1 MINCRLL
8 HSRKKVLSLLKPR
21 YSNSVFWRYVL
32 VSTTLALITCICVG
46 AVLSSGYSR
55 IINNRNEQILED
67 RASRAV
73 ENLDTQIESMHYVSL
88 QLSIK
93 LTYQPEYALNNTI
106 EVARAFSQYRSLCPM
121 ATQFALMYPTEDRV
135 LLFQQDGTTADLDVF
150 LKRFQ
155 LADDVVTRDFLFRQE
170 ASGRVFLAP
179 DGILVA
185 FPVALK
191 NGKPEATLCFC
202 VSYTD
207 LRDYV
212 RMASTLEPGEYRL
225 VYQSTELVSAVL
237 PDRTISSGSPDSFCI
252 YLAVPR
258 ISLASLVSTPR
269 DILSL
274 LGCALLLFIAVF
286 ILAWTCYRPIRSLS
300 HKHASSTTNGIK
312 NELILL
318 DQIISQSKDHSQL
331 LKQQYSEQATLL
343 QDYVLLMLLNN
354 SGTVTI
360 AQDLQNAGISF
371 PYNLF
376 AVVTLTPCND
386 QIFTQDNMDTVKQYI
401 RDSAEDIGVIQAV
414 ECNRAG
420 HILAIVFNTQNTDM
434 YDALVQRLHTYL
446 NNQGR
451 RFLVGEGPITDTLTG
466 VSASYL
472 AALSHLRTLAGAQ
485 SGIPAPAKDDSTEPN
500 ALINRIVRQIECGDC
515 QQALVNLD
523 TYMES
528 IGQNQ
533 SELVRRYHVM
543 NITFAIQQLC
553 NKLNFQLTESQMSM
567 LLSMRSLRTIHFAL
581 LQLIPALSI
590 HAEKQNQAAILSTGR
605 LVMDYLNAHF
615 CDYDITLQQ
624 VAEATGIG
632 INRAGTILRE
642 ETGHSFKTVL
652 TQLRITRAKEL
663 LRTGMSVSDV
673 ASQVGY
679 GSASYFIKVFK
690 SSEGITPDAYRK
702 SRFRDDA
709 ESAQGTDQGTEEQ

>member
-1 MINCRLL
+1 M
-8 HSRKKVLSLLKPR
+8 
-21 YSNSVFWRYVL
+21 
-32 VSTTLALITCICVG
+32 LALITCICVG

-55 IINNRNEQILED
+55 IINNRNEQILEE

-73 ENLDTQIESMHYVSL
+73 ENLNMQLESMHYVSL

-93 LTYQPEYALNNTI
+93 PVYQAEYARNNTI

-150 LKRFQ
+150 LNRFA
-155 LADDVVTRDFLFRQE
+155 LEDDVVTRDFLFQQN
-170 ASGRVFLAP
+170 AGGRVLLTP
-179 DGILVA
+179 EGILVA

-191 NGKPEATLCFC
+191 NGTPEATLCFC
-202 VSYTD
+202 VSHAD
-207 LRDYV
+207 LRNYV
-212 RMASTLEPGEYRL
+212 HMASTLEQGEYRL
-225 VYQSTELVSAVL
+225 MYQSTELVSAAL
-237 PDRTISSGSPDSFCI
+237 PNRTFSYGGPEGFCI
-252 YLAVPR
+252 DLAVPR
-258 ISLASLVSTPR
+258 ISLASLITAPQDV
-269 DILSL
+269 LAL
-274 LGCALLLFIAVF
+274 LGCVLLLFVAVF
-286 ILAWTCYRPIRSLS
+286 ILAWSCYRPIRSLS

-318 DQIISQSKDHSQL
+318 DQIISQSKNHSQL
-331 LKQQYSEQATLL
+331 LTQQNSEQATLL

-354 SGTVTI
+354 SGTLTM
-360 AQDLQNAGISF
+360 AQDLKNAGISF

-386 QIFTQDNMDTVKQYI
+386 QIITQDNMDTVKQYI
-401 RDSAEDIGVIQAV
+401 RDSAEDIGIIQAV
-414 ECNRAG
+414 ECSRGG
-420 HILAIVFNTQNTDM
+420 HILAIVFNTQNTEL

-451 RFLVGEGPITDTLTG
+451 RFLVGVGPITDTLNG

-485 SGIPAPAKDDSTEPN
+485 SGLSAQEKDDSMEPN

-523 TYMES
+523 TYMEA

-553 NKLNFQLTESQMSM
+553 SKLNFRLTESQMSM
-567 LLSMRSLRTIHFAL
+567 LLSMRSVRTIHFAL
-581 LQLIPALSI
+581 LQLIPSLSI
-590 HAEKQNQAAILSTGR
+590 HAAKQNQEAVLSTGR

-652 TQLRITRAKEL
+652 TQLRMDRAKEL

-673 ASQVGY
+673 ASGVGY

-702 SRFRDDA
+702 SRFRGDA
-709 ESAQGTDQGTEEQ
+709 EPAQEDECCTEAQ